1 MKKHSIFYKNI
12 LIFLSKNRYLNHG
25 AHSASHTH
33 VTVTGPDV
41 TVLCDGA
48 NFLPVLLLPGSSDL
62 GAGAASEVISQS
74 RTTALTSH
82 AHHFTSLSPVFSYV
96 KRGLIHVSRS
106 SIFMTTGEKSKES
119 SYYTTST
126 Q

>member
-1 MKKHSIFYKNI
+1 M
-12 LIFLSKNRYLNHG
+12 
-25 AHSASHTH
+25 H
-33 VTVTGPDV
+33 VIVTGPDV

-48 NFLPVLLLPGSSDL
+48 NFLLVLLLPGSSEL
-62 GAGAASEVISQS
+62 GAGAASEVIFQS
-74 RTTALTSH
+74 RTTALTSQ
-82 AHHFTSLSPVFSYV
+82 AHHFTSLNPVFSYA